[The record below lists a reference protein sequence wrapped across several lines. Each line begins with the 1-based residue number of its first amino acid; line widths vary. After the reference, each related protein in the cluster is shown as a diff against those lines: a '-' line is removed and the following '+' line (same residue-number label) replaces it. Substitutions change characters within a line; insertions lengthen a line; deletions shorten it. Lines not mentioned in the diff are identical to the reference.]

1 MMLDTAL
8 ANIIKGA
15 DAADDEDIA
24 IRQSLYIMLRE
35 RGFSALPAAA
45 LGGYAGNVATYD
57 RAARRSRYAGRET
70 VH

>member
-35 RGFSALPAAA
+35 RGFSA
-45 LGGYAGNVATYD
+45 
-57 RAARRSRYAGRET
+57 
-70 VH
+70 